1 MDLLNITPA
10 DIREALRRLRKRNRV
25 GVPLLDSHLVGLQ
38 LREMGYPD
46 TIQHRWWALGA
57 AVDRVILDQ
66 INVLLDTEHAVSPEA
81 LRRSGAD
88 ERCRLLLAL
97 VRRDHRRDLAMW
109 SALYCQ
115 FILPAPAAADLP
127 DLAGVHR
134 RTWQRWLSDGYDA
147 LLQYLQA
154 LEDQVGIPAPPH
166 PGPSSD
172 PVGAQPAE
180 LPVMREWLIGRSA
193 EIAAVAQLLAQDDV
207 WLVTLTGP
215 GGVGKTQL
223 ALAAA
228 EASRTV
234 FGGKV
239 TLITLSHLREP
250 CSVLASI
257 AQQIGAEA
265 PDPDTLM
272 ANLMATLSG
281 QRQLLVI
288 DGFDH
293 VLAAGPEIALLASR
307 CPSLMVLITSREV
320 LHVYGERVMT
330 VAPLAVPPPLDLHP
344 SAPVPDGAEW
354 CRRFPA
360 VELFAERA
368 RAMSPGLT
376 LTGDTLRAAGEIC
389 ARLDGIPLA
398 IELAAR
404 QLDVYS
410 PHALAKQLTRP
421 LDLLVDGPH
430 DRPADQQSLL
440 RSIASCY
447 DRLNAVERTV
457 FQRLAVFPG
466 GFTHDTATIVCQAAG
481 GLVAAD
487 FVAVLRSLIHKSL
500 VHSVAGA
507 DKHMMRFG
515 MLGTLRDFGLDQ
527 LARAG
532 DDRTTRQA
540 HASAFCFLVER
551 AGGSRFYDADEA
563 AWLARV
569 DLEYRNIQGA
579 LQWGL
584 GGGAPDLG
592 LRLAASLGDYWYLR
606 GNAVEANEW
615 LRRALDARGL
625 APADP
630 RLHLR
635 VLSAAGRFLSMS
647 GQHAEARR
655 IQEECILAA
664 QAVGDT
670 RLVAVAHGNLGVSA
684 MQTGEY
690 RAAEDHLT
698 QALAGFEAVGDA
710 SAATRSLLN
719 LAITAAYAEDL
730 PTSQAWASRALAAY
744 EAAGDSIGV
753 GRVLDVLAWNAA
765 AVGERQSA
773 VDLYHQ
779 ALSIGR
785 ENGVLPN
792 LIPPLIG
799 LGIIACAQ
807 GDLAAAAI
815 YLREGMSVCQATGQE
830 AVVAEPLSVIGAA
843 SAAPLT
849 RVSDTATDPAVD
861 DSAERD
867 PAASD
872 GFQDQPPTAQMQ
884 AATRLLAAAQAV
896 LDRTKHV
903 LHPGDQRRLDR
914 NIGILRDSLAAPMFA
929 VAWAQGYR
937 LSTDEAVIAGV
948 AAIEQ
953 LAADSKDASRDLVTD
968 SGQARRRWEPSRAP
982 RSGRAGTPPLAN
994 PLAATPLHPAPS
1006 SIGAATVSH
1015 AFAARS
1021 DRATARDRATLPD
1034 HPAAPS

>member
-1 MDLLNITPA
+1 LFELLKTRSKTNYMHRTYVFHWEGESMDLLDLAPA

-46 TIQHRWWALGA
+46 TVQHRWWALGA
-57 AVDRVILDQ
+57 ALDRVILDQ
-66 INVLLDTEHAVSPEA
+66 IKELLGTENTFSPEA
-81 LRRSGAD
+81 LRRSVAD
-88 ERCRLLLAL
+88 DRRRLLLEQ
-97 VRRDHRRDLAMW
+97 VRRDPRRDLAMW

-134 RTWQRWLSDGYDA
+134 RTWQRWLSEGYEA
-147 LLQYLQA
+147 LLQNIQA
-154 LEDQVGIPAPPH
+154 LERQVDIPAPP
-166 PGPSSD
+166 PLEPSPD
-172 PVGAQPAE
+172 PVDARPAE
-180 LPVMREWLIGRSA
+180 LPVMRNSLIGRSA
-193 EIAAVAQLLAQDDV
+193 EIAAVTQLLTHDDV
-207 WLVTLTGP
+207 GLVTLTGP

-228 EASRTV
+228 EASRTI

-239 TLITLSHLREP
+239 TLITLSHLSEP
-250 CSVLASI
+250 CSVLGSI

-272 ANLMATLSG
+272 ANLVATLSG
-281 QRQLLVI
+281 QRQLLVL
-288 DGFDH
+288 DGFEH
-293 VLAAGPEIALLASR
+293 VLAAGPELALLASR

-320 LHVYGERVMT
+320 LHVYGEHVMA
-330 VAPLAVPPPLDLHP
+330 VAPLAVPAPLDLHP

-360 VELFAERA
+360 IELFAERA
-368 RAMSPGLT
+368 REMSPDLS
-376 LTGDTLRAAGEIC
+376 LTGDTLKAIGEIC

-410 PHALAKQLTRP
+410 PHALAKQMARP
-421 LDLLVDGPH
+421 LDLLVEGPRN
-430 DRPADQQSLL
+430 RPADQQSLL
-440 RSIASCY
+440 LSIASCY

-466 GFTHDTATIVCQAAG
+466 GFTHDTATNVCQAAG
-481 GLVAAD
+481 GVVAAD
-487 FVAVLRSLIHKSL
+487 YVAVLRSLINKSL
-500 VHSVAGA
+500 VHIVAGV
-507 DKHMMRFG
+507 DKHMLRFG
-515 MLGTLRDFGLDQ
+515 MLGTLREFGLDQ

-532 DDRTTRQA
+532 DDRITRQA

-569 DLEYRNIQGA
+569 DVEYHNVQGA
-579 LQWGL
+579 LQWCL

-615 LRRALDARGL
+615 LRRALEAQGPV
-625 APADP
+625 PADP

-635 VLSAAGRFLSMS
+635 VLSAAGRFLAMS

-655 IQEECILAA
+655 IQEDCILAA

-670 RLVAVAHGNLGVSA
+670 RQVAVAHGNLGVSA

-710 SAATRSLLN
+710 SAAARSLLN

-744 EAAGDSIGV
+744 EAAGDSVGV

-779 ALSIGR
+779 ALAIGR
-785 ENGVLPN
+785 ESGVLPN

-799 LGIIACAQ
+799 LGIIACIQ

-815 YLREGMSVCQATGQE
+815 YLREGINVCQATGQE
-830 AVVAEPLSVIGAA
+830 AVIAEPLSVIGAA

-849 RVSDTATDPAVD
+849 RFSDAVTDPAVD
-861 DSAERD
+861 ASAERD

-872 GFQDQPPTAQMQ
+872 GFQAQPPTDQMQ
-884 AATRLLAAAQAV
+884 AATRLLAAAQAI
-896 LDRTKHV
+896 LDRTNHV
-903 LHPGDQRRLDR
+903 QHPRDRRRLDR
-914 NIGILRDSLAAPMFA
+914 NLAALRVTLPPPLFA
-929 VAWAQGYR
+929 AAWVQGR
-937 LSTDEAVIAGV
+937 NLSTDAAVADAV
-948 AAIEQ
+948 AAIEN
-953 LAADSKDASRDLVTD
+953 LAASSNE
-968 SGQARRRWEPSRAP
+968 G
-982 RSGRAGTPPLAN
+982 GRA
-994 PLAATPLHPAPS
+994 
-1006 SIGAATVSH
+1006 
-1015 AFAARS
+1015 
-1021 DRATARDRATLPD
+1021 
-1034 HPAAPS
+1034 